1 MNAALEH
8 INGGQREDPVMV
20 NWTQEQDSNDLTK
33 GEHVLD
39 VDLVSIKGLILNFPL
54 VQDEE
59 PA

>member
-33 GEHVLD
+33 GEHVFD

-54 VQDEE
+54 VQDKE